1 MHLHEGQKHPYLSM
15 KDRRMITQRIKK
27 SNPKSLGFRP
37 KRRALKFLIRLL
49 LVLILL
55 PLATVAKSEDAYTVD
70 EIFQN
75 FRKAYKKS
83 RNFSAKFEETIL
95 QANTKRVNQGRLYF
109 SKPNLLRKEYVS
121 QKNPDE
127 VLQLI
132 LLDGEYSWSYTPI
145 VNQVNKMKWSK
156 SDRKELLPGIGASLE
171 DVQKNYNMKLVRDD
185 AAKKKGIYQIELTHK
200 PDKLSKPVNDTP
212 PPRETLAIWIKTD
225 EWLPVQFGYKFEDD
239 AGNRESYITSLTN
252 IKRNQDLDSTLFKFT
267 VPEGVEI
274 VDLTPDE

>member
-1 MHLHEGQKHPYLSM
+1 MIKRLS
-15 KDRRMITQRIKK
+15 
-27 SNPKSLGFRP
+27 
-37 KRRALKFLIRLL
+37 LKFLLL
-49 LVLILL
+49 LL
-55 PLATVAKSEDAYTVD
+55 LATVVKSEDAYTVD

-75 FRKAYKKS
+75 FKKAYEKS

-95 QANTKRVNQGRLYF
+95 QADTKRVNQGRLYF

-121 QKNPDE
+121 QKDSNQ

-156 SDRKELLPGIGASLE
+156 LNRKELLPGIGASLE

-185 AAKKKGIYQIELTHK
+185 VAKKKGIYQIELIAKSHM
-200 PDKLSKPVNDTP
+200 LSKPVNDTP
-212 PPRETLAIWIKTD
+212 PPRETLAIWIRTD
-225 EWLPVQFGYKFEDD
+225 EWLPVQFGYKSEDD

-252 IKRNQDLDSTLFKFT
+252 IKRNQALDSTLFNFT
-267 VPEGVEI
+267 VPKGVEI